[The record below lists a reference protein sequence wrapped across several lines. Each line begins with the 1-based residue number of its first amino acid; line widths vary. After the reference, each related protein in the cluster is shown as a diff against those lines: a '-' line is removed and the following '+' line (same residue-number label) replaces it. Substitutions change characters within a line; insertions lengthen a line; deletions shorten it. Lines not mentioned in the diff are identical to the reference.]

1 MVGLPP
7 GRADYSNGS
16 FFFYLTGANCLG
28 KSPLGRTPLHVVAAM
43 GRMDCIRPLLERGA
57 SIHDRDAKGETPIT
71 IARRLKRRNFE
82 RRLSLLYWMIK
93 SGNKDPTD
101 LVMREAPEKASSGA
115 VLKSLMLS

>member
-1 MVGLPP
+1 M
-7 GRADYSNGS
+7 
-16 FFFYLTGANCLG
+16 
-28 KSPLGRTPLHVVAAM
+28 VAAM

-71 IARRLKRRNFE
+71 IARRLKCRNFE
-82 RRLSLLYWMIK
+82 RRMFLLYWMIK
-93 SGNKDPTD
+93 SGNKNPIN